1 MRAHPIR
8 RLALWSLCGLVLALG
23 ATPPSAEAKLDP
35 KAWKELQERCEE
47 VFAEP
52 GQSAEKKEIAEAL
65 VAEASGKALRMLG
78 DALLK
83 ECNNWWVVHRDL
95 GLRSGEYSKLM
106 LKVTNFTPEEEKAL
120 AKLREEVE
128 EAEGKAKRER
138 EALDAVLAAVLSGPE
153 ALRKN
158 ILKRAPNGD
167 WAYRAAALRIAGA
180 TIKEPESARL
190 LNKILPHD
198 KDHRVRSIGVDA
210 LATAEEGW
218 ENLVVGRL
226 ADPVWGIQLQ
236 AIRIITER
244 EHHPAVP
251 HLINALGVAKPRV
264 QMALGAALKKLTG
277 ENHDAYADVWQ
288 KWWDDHK
295 DDFESN
301 PKMQKIRPSGAKDI
315 EFYGLRI
322 KSDRVLFIIDISGS
336 MQKPTKNDNPAERWR
351 PAAPTTGDG
360 KQPPPPPP
368 PPEILSGPKINVA
381 KHELKKAI
389 KGLNKETTF
398 NIIAFNHVA
407 SQWKPTMT
415 AATEKN
421 KADAYKWM
429 RALSAKGNT
438 YIDGALRL
446 GFRIAGL
453 ENFDKAYPDIY
464 VDTIVLLSDGAPTD
478 NAFQAKPMDPNIIL
492 EHVREWNAR
501 KHVVIH
507 CVGVDMVE
515 GIEFL
520 KKLAAENGGTYVD
533 R

>member
-1 MRAHPIR
+1 MRSLLPP
-8 RLALWSLCGLVLALG
+8 RLALWSLCGLLLMFG
-23 ATPPSAEAKLDP
+23 AIPPHAEAKLDP
-35 KAWKELQERCEE
+35 KAFKELQTRSEE
-47 VFAEP
+47 VFAQP
-52 GQSAEKKEIAEAL
+52 GKAAEKKKIADAL
-65 VAEASGKALRMLG
+65 VAQDSPKALRLLA

-83 ECNNWWVVHRDL
+83 ECNNWWLVHRDASRL
-95 GLRSGEYSKLM
+95 SGEYGKLM
-106 LKVTNFTPEEEKAL
+106 LKITNFTPEEEKEL
-120 AKLREEVE
+120 AKLRGQVE
-128 EAEGKAKRER
+128 EAERKAKEER
-138 EALDAVLAAVLSGPE
+138 EALNAVLAAVLEGPE

-158 ILKRAPNGD
+158 ILKRAPSGD

-180 TIKEPESARL
+180 TSKEKESTRI

-198 KDHRVRSIGVDA
+198 KDPRVRSIGVDA
-210 LATAEEGW
+210 LATAESGW
-218 ENLVVGRL
+218 ESLVVGRL
-226 ADPVWGIQLQ
+226 ADPIWGIQLQ

-251 HLINALGVAKPRV
+251 HLINALAVAKPRV
-264 QMALGAALKKLTG
+264 QVELGKALKKLTG
-277 ENHDAYADVWQ
+277 ENHDAYAEVWQ
-288 KWWDDHK
+288 KWWNDHK

-301 PKMQKIRPSGAKDI
+301 PKMQKIRPSGAKDV

-336 MQKPTKNDNPAERWR
+336 MKKPTKNDNPAERWK
-351 PAAPTTGDG
+351 PAPPTTGEG

-368 PPEILSGPKINVA
+368 PPEILSGPKIKVA

-407 SQWKPTMT
+407 KQWKSGMH

-421 KADAYKWM
+421 KKDAYKWI
-429 RALSAKGNT
+429 RALGPAGNT

-453 ENFDKAYPDIY
+453 ENFDKAYPDIF

-478 NAFQAKPMDPNIIL
+478 NAFQAKPMKPEIIL